1 MMMSV
6 SSTRFGALFA
16 LVLLLA
22 GCSATTMH
30 ERGMDQYA
38 QGRGERM
45 LLQGIRAYENGDLK
59 QADSDIKAALK
70 EGLLF
75 DKDKVTA
82 YKYLAFIDC
91 SLGREQQCRE
101 DFIAAVAL
109 DPNMQLSPA
118 EAGHPVW
125 GAIFRSVK
133 GRR

>member
-6 SSTRFGALFA
+6 SSTRFGALFT